1 MSRKLIVCCDGTWN
15 QPEAIEEGVSCSPTN
30 VLKFARALNPV
41 CTDAEAS
48 DSQIIYYDAGIGTAN
63 GADRLLGGMFGIGL
77 SRNIL
82 DAYRFLAM
90 NYHAG
95 DEIFLFGF
103 SRGAYTVRSLS
114 GFINT
119 VGLLPKTDIHWLP
132 LAFRYYRTKPDRR
145 DKPRF
150 AKLQTLLADNAD
162 EFRHPRIHM
171 IGVWDSVGALGA
183 PTPLLQKLSRRY
195 IGFHDTA
202 LADNVDYAYQAL
214 ALDEYRGAFKPDL
227 WTQSGRAQ
235 EVKQVWFPGVHSD
248 IGGGYAPDHADPT
261 SDSDRAAPLLSDC
274 ALHWMITIARRHGL
288 EFDSEYLYSQ
298 VNLCDTAPV
307 HDSYSPLY
315 RVLEKLGAKT
325 FRRKINEP
333 VYGTAGNQLAVNEYL
348 HPSLVDRWESS
359 AAHYDPENLTAR
371 VMANVPLWQPP
382 YAAEA
387 ADASDRRR
395 SNRILLDDVHGLFAV
410 AGKEHRCVLLDI
422 AKHEGIRI
430 RSDADVAV
438 GAQIDFSSA
447 LTGPLQGR
455 VVWRAGSQAGV
466 KLAA

>member
-30 VLKFARALNPV
+30 VLKFARALNAV
-41 CTDAEAS
+41 NADAR

-63 GADRLLGGMFGIGL
+63 GIDRLLGGMFGIGL

-90 NYHAG
+90 NYHTG

-119 VGLLPKTDIHWLP
+119 VGLLPKADIQWLP
-132 LAFRYYRTKPDRR
+132 LAYRYYRTKPDQRA
-145 DKPRF
+145 KPRF
-150 AKLQTLLADNAD
+150 ARLETVLADNAD
-162 EFRHPRIHM
+162 EYRHPRIHM
-171 IGVWDSVGALGA
+171 LGVWDSVGALGA

-214 ALDEYRGAFKPDL
+214 ALDERRGPFKPDL

-248 IGGGYAPDHADPT
+248 IGGGYAPERTHADP
-261 SDSDRAAPLLSDC
+261 DRAAPTLSDC
-274 ALHWMITIARRHGL
+274 ALQWMMTIARRHGL
-288 EFDSEYLYSQ
+288 EFDDAYVARQ
-298 VNLCDTAPV
+298 VNACATAPL
-307 HDSYSPLY
+307 HDSYSWPY
-315 RVLEKLGAKT
+315 RLLEKIGAKA

-333 VYGTAGNQLAVNEYL
+333 VYGTSGIELAVNEYL
-348 HPSLVDRWESS
+348 HPSLVDRWESN
-359 AAHYDPENLTAR
+359 AAQYDPNNLSAR
-371 VMANVPLWQPP
+371 VMANVPLWQTPFVP
-382 YAAEA
+382 ESS
-387 ADASDRRR
+387 DASDRRR
-395 SNRILLDDVHGLFAV
+395 SNRILLEDVHGLFAV

-438 GAQIDFSSA
+438 GSQIDFNSA

-455 VVWRAGSQAGV
+455 VVWRAGRQAGV

>member
-30 VLKFARALNPV
+30 VLKLARALNPV
-41 CTDAEAS
+41 NAS

-63 GADRLLGGMFGIGL
+63 GIDRLLGGMFGIGL
-77 SRNIL
+77 SRNVL

-90 NYHAG
+90 NYHVG

-132 LAFRYYRTKPDRR
+132 LAYRYYRTKPDQRK
-145 DKPRF
+145 KPRF
-150 AKLQTLLADNAD
+150 TRLETLLADNAE

-171 IGVWDSVGALGA
+171 LGVWDSVGALGA
-183 PTPLLQKLSRRY
+183 PTPFLQKLSRRY

-214 ALDEYRGAFKPDL
+214 ALDEQRGPFKPDL

-248 IGGGYAPDHADPT
+248 VGGGYAPERTHADP
-261 SDSDRAAPLLSDC
+261 DRAAPALADC
-274 ALHWMITIARRHGL
+274 ALQWMITIARRHGL
-288 EFDSEYLYSQ
+288 EFDNDYLASQ
-298 VNLCDTAPV
+298 VNACTTAPL
-307 HDSYSPLY
+307 HESYSWPY
-315 RVLEKLGAKT
+315 RVLEKLGAKS

-333 VYGTAGNQLAVNEYL
+333 VYGTTGTELPVNEYL

-359 AAHYDPENLTAR
+359 AAQYDPANLTAR
-371 VMANVPLWQPP
+371 VMANVPLWQAP
-382 YAAEA
+382 YIPESS
-387 ADASDRRR
+387 DASDRRR
-395 SNRILLDDVHGLFAV
+395 SNRILLEDVHGLFAV
-410 AGKEHRCVLLDI
+410 AGKEHRCILLDI

-430 RSDADVAV
+430 RSDADVQV
-438 GAQIDFSSA
+438 GAQIDFNSA

-455 VVWRAGSQAGV
+455 VVWRAGRQAGV